1 MTKTLASPAQS
12 APAALTEAAGR
23 LRETAVLLLRLRE
36 SPLALLGA
44 IVVFIMT
51 VAAILAPYLVTHD
64 PVAQNIS
71 NQLAPPGLTHLLGTD
86 HLGRDVWS
94 RLVWGARV
102 SMEVGFVSVGFG
114 MALGIPLGAIAGYY
128 GGRTDRILMRLMD
141 AFLAFPGILMALTI
155 VAILGVS
162 LTNTMLAIGIVYIPR
177 FARLIRSSVLTE
189 RTLEYVEACRSVG
202 QAEILILFTQVL
214 PNCLSPLLVQSSVF
228 FAFSVVTE
236 ASLSYL
242 GLGNPP
248 PNPSW
253 GLMLNEAR
261 PFMEDLPR
269 LAILPGLAIS
279 FATLGFNL
287 FGDGLRD
294 ILDPKTYD

>member
-1 MTKTLASPAQS
+1 MTKTLAS
-12 APAALTEAAGR
+12 AAERALAATTAAGR
-23 LRETAVLLLRLRE
+23 LKEALILLARLRE

-44 IVVFIMT
+44 VLVFLMA
-51 VAAILAPYLVTHD
+51 VAAVFAPYLATHD
-64 PVAQNIS
+64 PVAQDIS
-71 NQLAPPGLTHLLGTD
+71 NQLAPPSLEHFLGAD
-86 HLGRDVWS
+86 HLGRDIWS

-102 SMEVGFVSVGFG
+102 SMEVGFISVGFG

-128 GGRTDRILMRLMD
+128 GGRIDQVLMRLMD

-162 LTNTMLAIGIVYIPR
+162 LTNTMLAIGVVYIPR

-189 RTLEYVEACRSVG
+189 RNLEYVEACRSVG
-202 QAEILILFTQVL
+202 QSEILILFTQVL
-214 PNCLSPLLVQSSVF
+214 PNCLSPLLVQTSVF
-228 FAFSVVTE
+228 FAFAVVTE

-261 PFMEDLPR
+261 TFMEDFPR
-269 LAILPGLAIS
+269 LAIVPGLAIS